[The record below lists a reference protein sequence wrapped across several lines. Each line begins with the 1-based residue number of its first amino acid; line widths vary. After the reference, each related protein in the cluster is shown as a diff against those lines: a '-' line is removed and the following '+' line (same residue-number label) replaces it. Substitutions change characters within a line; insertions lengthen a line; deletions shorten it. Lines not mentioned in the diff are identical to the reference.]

1 VRQSRFLHLLA
12 QRGNAL
18 EFPENTLPAFRSAI
32 EIGARFLAL
41 DVQLSSD
48 GVAVVSRDVD
58 LTRTTDMA
66 GNLLE
71 TPAARLVLADASE
84 PGRFGA
90 RFLGTRMPRLAD
102 ALGLLENRPDVT
114 VFVELRRHSLAR
126 FGHDTVVSR
135 VLETI
140 RPFRS
145 QCVLI
150 SSELPA
156 LLHARNSGGPPIGWV
171 LPAYDDHSRL
181 KYEAIRPQFLF
192 CDLSR
197 LPPRGTLWRG
207 PWRWVVCDV
216 SAVDDVLDLAARG
229 VDFVGT
235 VRVRALSK
243 AMHAHAAPS

>member
-12 QRGNAL
+12 HRGNAA
-18 EFPENTLPAFRSAI
+18 EFPENSLPAFRSAI

-58 LTRTTDMA
+58 LTRTTDMS
-66 GNLLE
+66 GNVLE
-71 TPAARLVLADASE
+71 TPAARLVLADVCE
-84 PGRFGA
+84 PQRFGGRF
-90 RFLGTRMPRLAD
+90 RGTRMPRLAD
-102 ALGLLENRPDVT
+102 ALGLLENRPEVT

-126 FGHDTVVSR
+126 FGHDTVVAR

-156 LLHARNSGGPPIGWV
+156 LLHARNSGGPAIGWV
-171 LPAYDDHSRL
+171 LAAYDDHSRL
-181 KYEAIRPQFLF
+181 KYEALRPQFLF

-197 LPPRGTLWRG
+197 LPARGTLWRG
-207 PWRWVVCDV
+207 PWRWVVCEV
-216 SAVDDVLDLAARG
+216 TSLDDMLDLASRG
-229 VDFVGT
+229 VDFIGT
-235 VRVRALSK
+235 IHVRALSE
-243 AMHAHAAPS
+243 AMRGRAEG